1 MSRLLLAR
9 EQQADVTIV
18 PRLLQ
23 AVVLVVEPRLALV
36 QLLRVVVED
45 LPLLLDLALRL
56 VVQLSLPLVE
66 NLANALEHRTDLAV
80 EIALDAV

>member
-9 EQQADVTIV
+9 EHQADVTIV